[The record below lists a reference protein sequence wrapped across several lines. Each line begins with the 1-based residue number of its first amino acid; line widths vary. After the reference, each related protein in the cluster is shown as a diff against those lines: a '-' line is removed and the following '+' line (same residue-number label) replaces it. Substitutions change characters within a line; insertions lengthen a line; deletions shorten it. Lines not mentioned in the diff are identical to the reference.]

1 MRTLS
6 RNLIFVAVAILF
18 SGCIAGTVYTS
29 ADNYWKLGYS
39 EVQLN
44 QGVFRVSYAGYGIP
58 QSACDEFALMRAAQI
73 TRERGFKY
81 FMLVHERQS
90 SSSQITSTPGT
101 YNASTGLYTGG
112 SLFSANYPVSSI
124 TIKIL
129 RDAGASNTSQK
140 APLPVGVPGMTTSD
154 LAANTSY
161 SSLNDRQNVLDADL
175 IWKSLSAKHSVP
187 KS

>member
-18 SGCIAGTVYTS
+18 SGCIGSDYTS
-29 ADNYWKLGYS
+29 ADNPWKLGYS

-44 QGVFRVSYAGYGIP
+44 QRVFRVSYAGYGIP

-73 TRERGFKY
+73 TREKGFKY
-81 FMLVHERQS
+81 FMLVNERQS
-90 SSSQITSTPGT
+90 SSSQIMSTPGT
-101 YNASTGLYTGG
+101 YNASTGLYSGG

-124 TIKIL
+124 TIK
-129 RDAGASNTSQK
+129 
-140 APLPVGVPGMTTSD
+140 M
-154 LAANTSY
+154 
-161 SSLNDRQNVLDADL
+161 LNDANDQRNVLDADL
-175 IWKSLSAKHSVP
+175 IWNSLKAKLTVP

>member
-18 SGCIAGTVYTS
+18 SGCIGSEYTS
-29 ADNYWKLGYS
+29 ANNAWKLGYS

-44 QGVFRVSYAGYGIP
+44 QNVYRVSYAGYGIP
-58 QSACDEFALMRAAQI
+58 QSACDEFALMRAAEL

-124 TIKIL
+124 TIEML
-129 RDAGASNTSQK
+129 ND
-140 APLPVGVPGMTTSD
+140 D
-154 LAANTSY
+154 
-161 SSLNDRQNVLDADL
+161 NDRQNVLDADL
-175 IWKSLSAKHSVP
+175 IWKSLTAKLTVP